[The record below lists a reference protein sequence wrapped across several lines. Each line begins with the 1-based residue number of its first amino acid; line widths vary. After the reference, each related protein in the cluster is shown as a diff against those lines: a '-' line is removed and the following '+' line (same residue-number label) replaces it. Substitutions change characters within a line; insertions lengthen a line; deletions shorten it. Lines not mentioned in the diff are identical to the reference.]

1 MEPEYVESASGVTGR
16 FTDAETMEAFTMA
29 MAGKLNTEL
38 TALFRE
44 AGVDAV
50 GLSRRR
56 RAPLGAA
63 QVGGPGG

>member
-1 MEPEYVESASGVTGR
+1 
-16 FTDAETMEAFTMA
+16 MEAFTMA

-50 GLSRRR
+50 GLSGVDGGAR
-56 RAPLGAA
+56 GAA